1 MEQSVNEWKP
11 YVPICLENLYTDTIY
26 RNEYSLYIV
35 SRDKRKYWEILTEI
49 YQYMRKLYGKNHPRY
64 ERRLQ
69 TILYH
74 AEPPY
79 TLNAKFATKEIVVWS
94 SDPAVQEQTKQLFK
108 NWKQL
113 EEYYNDLLTYCRWK
127 PEHDRQLAEAAAEQA
142 RLKEERHIKRLSND
156 PDHPAARKRKARRHL
171 QRLGYDLHKS
181 RKIAKT
187 ADDRGLYQIVKLDT
201 GEIIAGQKFDLTLE
215 QVEQFYMDMD
225 FEIVE
230 KQGCWYNDQT
240 GFLFNREP
248 NLEKRKEKAI
258 KALSKMGYALEIESD
273 TFGCG
278 ETEYYRSSCYCIRL
292 IGNKRKVKWRAVTIH
307 RNGELITEK
316 YLLNGEEITFTL
328 SEVEAFILSKS

>member
-1 MEQSVNEWKP
+1 MEQPTNKWKP
-11 YVPICLENLYTDTIY
+11 YLPICLENLYTDTIY
-26 RNEYSLYIV
+26 RNKYSIYIV
-35 SRDKRKYWEILTEI
+35 SRDKRKYWEIITEM

-74 AEPPY
+74 AEVPY
-79 TLNAKFATKEIVVWS
+79 KLSIQFATDEITVWS
-94 SDPAVQEQTKQLFK
+94 SDPAVQQHSKQLFK

-113 EEYYNDLLTYCRWK
+113 EEYYNDLLAYCRWK

-142 RLKEERHIKRLSND
+142 RLKEERRIKRLSND
-156 PDHPAARKRKARRHL
+156 PDNPAARKRKARRHL

-187 ADDRGLYQIVKLDT
+187 ENDRGLYQIVKLDT

-215 QVEQFYMDMD
+215 QVERFYMDAD
-225 FEIVE
+225 YEIVE
-230 KQGCWYNDQT
+230 KQDDWYRDQT

-248 NLEKRKEKAI
+248 DFKKRKKKAI
-258 KALSKMGYALEIESD
+258 KALSKMGYVLEIESD
-273 TFGCG
+273 TFGGG

-292 IGNKRKVKWRAVTIH
+292 IGNKRKVKWRTITTD
-307 RNGELITEK
+307 RNGESQSEK

>member
-1 MEQSVNEWKP
+1 MEQPTNEWKP
-11 YVPICLENLYTDTIY
+11 YLPICLENLYTDTIY
-26 RNEYSLYIV
+26 KNKYSIYIV
-35 SRDKRKYWEILTEI
+35 SRDKRKYWEIITEI

-64 ERRLQ
+64 ERRLY

-79 TLNAKFATKEIVVWS
+79 NLNAKFATEEINVWS
-94 SDPAVQEQTKQLFK
+94 NDPAVQEHSKQLFK

-113 EEYYNDLLTYCRWK
+113 EEYYNDLLAYCRWK

-142 RLKEERHIKRLSND
+142 RLKEERRIKRLSND
-156 PDHPAARKRKARRHL
+156 PDNPSARKRKARRHL

-187 ADDRGLYQIVKLDT
+187 EDDRGLYQIVKLDT

-215 QVEQFYMDMD
+215 QVEKFYMDMD

-230 KQGCWYNDQT
+230 KQGCWYDDQI
-240 GFLFNREP
+240 GFMFNREP
-248 NLEKRKEKAI
+248 NLEKRKAKAI
-258 KALSKMGYALEIESD
+258 KALSKIGYALEHKSEVFSY
-273 TFGCG
+273 
-278 ETEYYRSSCYCIRL
+278 EKAEYYRASCYCIRL
-292 IGNKRKVKWRAVTIH
+292 IGNKRKVRWRTISTY
-307 RNGELITEK
+307 RNGESKTEK
-316 YLLNGEEITFTL
+316 YLLNGDDITFTL